1 MGIKNLW
8 DLPQTLKQ
16 LVQEIKILNEHL
28 ADLKKMAADI
38 LGWEIK

>member
-16 LVQEIKILNEHL
+16 LIQEIKIMNENL
-28 ADLKKMAADI
+28 DDLKKMVADI